1 MLKIFKTKEVKT
13 PERTGK
19 NSGFDFFIPNIKEPH
34 VVEPYGNITISLGIK
49 VRIPKNYVLIAFNKS
64 GIATKLGLIVGA
76 CVIDENYTGEIYL
89 NLINTTEREVE
100 LRSNMKAIQFI
111 LIKQVYHD
119 ICICLSEETMYKNFN
134 KKERGSSGFGSTGI

>member
-76 CVIDENYTGEIYL
+76 CVIDENYTGEIHL
-89 NLINTTEREVE
+89 DIHNIGTQAIKISPN
-100 LRSNMKAIQFI
+100 KKIIQFI
-111 LIKQVYHD
+111 LIEQDYHMVKEVSSEKILYEGLD
-119 ICICLSEETMYKNFN
+119 IE
-134 KKERGSSGFGSTGI
+134 ERGSKGFGSTG